1 MSGVVRW
8 GDWHLNFNSIN
19 TVKYRDLFLA
29 SGFDSPDNYSA
40 SEADEIF
47 KRSIRPNIIQPTF
60 VEDYPAHMSPMA
72 ARKPD
77 DESTVEQWQLI
88 VGGWEIV
95 KCYTELTDPLLQR
108 ELLEQQMAD
117 RASGN
122 EEAMMIDEAFLEAME
137 YGMPPQSGLG
147 MGIDRLICILA
158 DKKSLRDVIY
168 FPMLR

>member
-1 MSGVVRW
+1 
-8 GDWHLNFNSIN
+8 
-19 TVKYRDLFLA
+19 
-29 SGFDSPDNYSA
+29 
-40 SEADEIF
+40 
-47 KRSIRPNIIQPTF
+47 
-60 VEDYPAHMSPMA
+60 MSPMA

-137 YGMPPQSGLG
+137 YGIPPQSGLG
-147 MGIDRLICILA
+147 LGIDRLICILTNNT
-158 DKKSLRDVIY
+158 SLRDVIY
-168 FPMLR
+168 FPMVR